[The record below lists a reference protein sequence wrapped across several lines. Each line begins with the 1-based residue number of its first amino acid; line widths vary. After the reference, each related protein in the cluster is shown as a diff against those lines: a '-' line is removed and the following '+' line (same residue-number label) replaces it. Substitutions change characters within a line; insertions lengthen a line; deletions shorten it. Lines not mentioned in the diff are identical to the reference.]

1 MTSDLR
7 TSELHFGYVAAA
19 LRHRHGERA
28 VAVAA
33 REAEELRRGGDDA
46 RAELWLRVVRE
57 LVAPTADLG
66 A

>member
-1 MTSDLR
+1 MTSDLPI
-7 TSELHFGYVAAA
+7 SELHFGYIAAA

-33 REAEELRRGGDDA
+33 REAEELRREGDDA
-46 RAELWLRVVRE
+46 RAKLWLRVVRE
-57 LVAPTADLG
+57 LVAPTADLD